1 MRFLWPLCIVLACL
15 CSACNPAESPVVA
28 IVGAQQITAA
38 ALRTAVEGA
47 SAAQY
52 VDRAENE
59 LFPRGPA
66 TDKYQY
72 LQPLI
77 DRGLLL
83 LAARD
88 RGLHAAETASDDSL
102 IAVLQKKIST
112 TRVPLSAVELRH
124 YYNDHPEQFYDEA
137 AQGLQPYAQAA
148 AEVRVRVEHQWADA
162 DLQHLLP
169 GLRAQRAAEVEV
181 FPQQLEQALADTLV
195 ERKNVERGALLS
207 RRGGVFLKQG
217 RLRKA
222 LAVLARAA
230 VYAPE
235 LAQTHL
241 YTGLAHARLQ
251 QNEQALSS
259 FERAIA
265 LDPDLPDL
273 YYALGSAL
281 QMLNRP
287 AEAVIRFEQAIER
300 KADQPHYHFHL
311 GEAHRALANFDRALV
326 AYGATVALD
335 PGYVEARY
343 RQSDLSGRNG
353 DLDGAAAG
361 FESVLAMEPKY
372 AAALIDLARIYG
384 KQQRH
389 VEAVSALEEAL
400 VLDPTNH
407 TVYNLLGQAQA
418 QAGQRDRADASLAAF
433 ERLSAAERHYTQ
445 GIRNAQQRYWDRAA
459 ALLNRAIAI
468 DSSHVQARIRLAMV
482 HLYRN
487 TPAKG
492 ILALEQAVGLD
503 PDNVEAHCLLGE
515 AYSSTGRPDS
525 ARHFFARALALD
537 STSVRARYGR
547 AKAAFQAGDS
557 AAAIAGLHQALAINP
572 DHAESHYLLAAAFMR
587 LRQFDRAA
595 RSFQSCLEIDPDH
608 LEARYGQ
615 GVLLR
620 RYGDADRARGIF
632 VDMLK
637 RNPDHLKAQEQL
649 SQLEREQ

>member
-15 CSACNPAESPVVA
+15 CPACNPAESPVVA
-28 IVGAQQITAA
+28 SIGAQRISAA
-38 ALRTAVEGA
+38 VLRAAVEEI
-47 SAAQY
+47 SAAQSVEY
-52 VDRAENE
+52 AENE
-59 LFPRGPA
+59 LFPGEPT

-77 DRGLLL
+77 DRSLLL

-88 RGLHAAETASDDSL
+88 RGLHSAQTASDDSL

-112 TRVPLSAVELRH
+112 TRVLLSAAELRQ

-137 AQGLQPYAQAA
+137 AEEIQPYAQAVITVRA
-148 AEVRVRVEHQWADA
+148 RAERQEADA
-162 DLQHLLP
+162 ELQRLLT
-169 GLRAQRAAEVEV
+169 GLRAQRAAEIEV
-181 FPQQLEQALADTLV
+181 FPRQLNLALSDTLV
-195 ERKNVERGALLS
+195 EQKNVQRGALLS

-222 LAVLARAA
+222 LAILSRAA

-241 YTGLAHARLQ
+241 YTGLAHARLEH
-251 QNEQALSS
+251 NEQALYS

-265 LDPDLPDL
+265 LDPDLLDL
-273 YYALGSAL
+273 YYVLGRAL

-287 AEAVIRFEQAIER
+287 AEAVTRFEQAIER

-326 AYGATVALD
+326 AYRAAVALD

-343 RQSDLSGRNG
+343 RQSDLLGRNG

-361 FESVLAMEPKY
+361 FASVLAMEPKY

-389 VEAVSALEEAL
+389 VEAVSALEKAL
-400 VLDPTNH
+400 GLDPTNH

-418 QAGQRDRADASLAAF
+418 RAGRRDRADVTLAAF
-433 ERLSAAERHYTQ
+433 ERLSAAERHYAQ

-459 ALLNRAIAI
+459 ALLNRAIEI

-482 HLYRN
+482 HLYCN
-487 TPAKG
+487 APAKG
-492 ILALEQAVGLD
+492 ILALEQAVALD

-525 ARHFFARALALD
+525 ARYFFTLALGLD
-537 STSVRARYGR
+537 STSVRAQHGW

-557 AAAIAGLHQALAINP
+557 AAAVAGFHLALAINP
-572 DHAESHYLLAAAFMR
+572 DHAESHYLLATAFMR
-587 LRQFDRAA
+587 LRQFGRAA
-595 RSFQSCLEIDPDH
+595 RSFQSCLEIDPGH
-608 LEARYGQ
+608 IEARYGQ
-615 GVLLR
+615 GLLLR
-620 RYGDADRARGIF
+620 HYGAVDRARGIF
-632 VDMLK
+632 AEMLK
-637 RNPDHLKAQEQL
+637 RDPDHVKAQQQL
-649 SQLEREQ
+649 LQLERER

>member
-1 MRFLWPLCIVLACL
+1 MRSLWLLYIILAYPY
-15 CSACNPAESPVVA
+15 SACNLAESPTVA
-28 IVGAQQITAA
+28 IIGSQRITVA
-38 ALRTAVEGA
+38 ALRTAVEGS
-47 SAAQY
+47 SAAQH

-59 LFPRGPA
+59 FFPRDPA
-66 TDKYQY
+66 IDKYQY

-77 DRGLLL
+77 DRGLWLIT
-83 LAARD
+83 ARN
-88 RGLHAAETASDDSL
+88 RGIQIAETVGGDSL
-102 IAVLQKKIST
+102 IALLHNRMST
-112 TRVPLSAVELRH
+112 MQVSLSAAEQYQ
-124 YYNDHPEQFYDEA
+124 YYNDHPEQFYDEVSA
-137 AQGLQPYAQAA
+137 GLQPYAQVA
-148 AEVRVRVEHQWADA
+148 AEVRMRAKHQKMDA
-162 DLQHLLP
+162 YLRRLLP
-169 GLRAQRAAEVEV
+169 GLRAQHAAEVEV

-195 ERKNVERGALLS
+195 ERKNLECGVLLS

-230 VYAPE
+230 IYAPE

-241 YTGLAHARLQ
+241 YIGLAHARLQ

-287 AEAVIRFEQAIER
+287 AEAVIRFEQAIEG
-300 KADQPHYHFHL
+300 KADQPHYYFHL
-311 GEAHRALANFDRALV
+311 GEAHRALANFDQALV
-326 AYGATVALD
+326 AYGTAVALD

-343 RQSDLSGRNG
+343 RQSDLLGRNG
-353 DLDGAAAG
+353 DLDGAATG
-361 FESVLAMEPKY
+361 FESVVAREPKY

-384 KQQRH
+384 KQQRY
-389 VEAVSALEEAL
+389 VEAVSALDEAL

-407 TVYNLLGQAQA
+407 TVYNLLGQAQV
-418 QAGQRDRADASLAAF
+418 QAGQQDLADASFAVF
-433 ERLSAAERHYTQ
+433 ERLSASERHYTQ

-482 HLYRN
+482 HLYQN

-492 ILALEQAVGLD
+492 ILALEQTVALD
-503 PDNVEAHCLLGE
+503 PNNVEAHCLLGE
-515 AYSSTGRPDS
+515 AYSSTDRPDS

-537 STSVRARYGR
+537 STSVRARHGH
-547 AKAAFQAGDS
+547 AKAGLQAGDS

-572 DHAESHYLLAAAFMR
+572 DHAESHYLLAMSFMH

-595 RSFQSCLEIDPDH
+595 RSFQSVLEIDPDH
-608 LEARYGQ
+608 LQARYGQ

-620 RYGDADRARGIF
+620 HYGDADRARGIF
-632 VDMLK
+632 ADILK
-637 RNPDHLKAQEQL
+637 RDPDHLKAQEHL
-649 SQLEREQ
+649 SQLE